1 MKTKSLALAF
11 SIFLVFFAVNSSI
24 MAQNKDSKTT
34 NKVKTTV
41 QKTESKMNDVKQNAS
56 TTIHH
61 KNHQIK
67 GGTNTVKNEVKTDLG
82 KDMKKMNDKVKKT
95 PSMTNKVEKKNTD
108 KIKN

>member
-1 MKTKSLALAF
+1 MKTKTMALAL
-11 SIFLVFFAVNSSI
+11 SIFLVFFTVNSSI

-41 QKTESKMNDVKQNAS
+41 QKNESKMNDVKQNTS

-67 GGTNTVKNEVKTDLG
+67 GGINTVKTEAKTNLG
-82 KDMKKMNDKVKKT
+82 KDMKKMDEKVNKSET
-95 PSMTNKVEKKNTD
+95 VTNKVEKTTTN
-108 KIKN
+108 KIKK